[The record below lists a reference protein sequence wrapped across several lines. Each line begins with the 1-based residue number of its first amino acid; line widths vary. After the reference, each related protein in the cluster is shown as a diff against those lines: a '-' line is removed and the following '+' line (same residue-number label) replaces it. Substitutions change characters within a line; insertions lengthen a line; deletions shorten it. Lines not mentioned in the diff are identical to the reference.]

1 MAQTTKSSYVS
12 SMVVLR
18 HMMVSLLTL
27 ALSIGTGWQSSARMQ
42 ENPASPSAALASH
55 TDLHQG
61 GGHHQHAMSNSE
73 ALGEL
78 LLAMAVNG
86 QPESVH
92 ACMKCC
98 GACMLT
104 SVIPVGPGST
114 VAQAITRITFA
125 SLIEQLRGRVVVVD
139 PDIPKHIV

>member
-1 MAQTTKSSYVS
+1 MAQTTKSSDALR
-12 SMVVLR
+12 MVVLR
-18 HMMVSLLTL
+18 HMMIGLLAL
-27 ALSIGTGWQSSARMQ
+27 SLSIGTGWQLCAKMQ
-42 ENPASPSAALASH
+42 GNPASPSAAVASH

-61 GGHHQHAMSNSE
+61 HAYHQHEMPNRE

-78 LLAMAVNG
+78 VLAKAVNG
-86 QPESVH
+86 QLENGH

-114 VAQAITRITFA
+114 VRQAITRITFA